1 MKNKLGLYIQKL
13 MTTVIDTEEEEF
25 VKQLAWTELKRINK
39 DISEFL
45 LKNEVEVDE
54 DIKTKEKDPNQSE
67 LLLD

>member
-45 LKNEVEVDE
+45 LKNEVDE
-54 DIKTKEKDPNQSE
+54 DIKTEEKDPNQTE

>member
-1 MKNKLGLYIQKL
+1 MKNKLGTYIQKL
-13 MTTVIDTEEEEF
+13 MTTVISVEEEDF

-45 LKNEVEVDE
+45 IKNEVDE
-54 DIKTKEKDPNQSE
+54 DIKKEEKNPNQTE